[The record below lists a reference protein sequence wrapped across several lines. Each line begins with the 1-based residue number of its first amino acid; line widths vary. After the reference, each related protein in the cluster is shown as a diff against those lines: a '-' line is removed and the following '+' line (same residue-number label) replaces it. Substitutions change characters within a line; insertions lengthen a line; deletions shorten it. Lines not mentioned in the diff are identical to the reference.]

1 MKKHR
6 PISVLLILILKAL
19 FRPFEQALGNR
30 RDTPAALI
38 LFLGGKLL

>member
-19 FRPFEQALGNR
+19 FRIFGQVLGHR

-38 LFLGGKLL
+38 LFVGGRLL